1 MTVNYTADQ
10 PVFLNE
16 SSKDDRVVLRGYG
29 RAPSGQNPVYHV
41 SLNRGVRYSIL
52 PALLLSGYM
61 ATRVTEGSIDGAEA
75 ALSSSSDLASPSV
88 LLAFIIRRPL
98 PFVINN

>member
-29 RAPSGQNPVYHV
+29 RAPSGQNPVHHV
-41 SLNRGVRYSIL
+41 SLNRGV
-52 PALLLSGYM
+52 
-61 ATRVTEGSIDGAEA
+61 
-75 ALSSSSDLASPSV
+75 
-88 LLAFIIRRPL
+88 
-98 PFVINN
+98 